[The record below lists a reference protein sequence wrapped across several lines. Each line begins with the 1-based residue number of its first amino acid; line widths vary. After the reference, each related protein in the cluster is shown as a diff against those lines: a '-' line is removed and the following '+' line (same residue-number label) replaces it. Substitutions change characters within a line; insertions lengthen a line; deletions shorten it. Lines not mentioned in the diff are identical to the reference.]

1 MVPKSSLGHKKSDP
15 GVMAISGQYFRLSN
29 FENTSLTEISPHNY
43 QAMGGLFKV
52 LRFQALPPAPSGL
65 TMNPPSKE
73 TWSRLEKELHAF
85 SDLDLIFPGVV

>member
-1 MVPKSSLGHKKSDP
+1 MDDRMVPKSSLGHKKSDP

-52 LRFQALPPAPSGL
+52 LRFQALPPASSWPENEPTLQRGV
-65 TMNPPSKE
+65 E
-73 TWSRLEKELHAF
+73 T
-85 SDLDLIFPGVV
+85 